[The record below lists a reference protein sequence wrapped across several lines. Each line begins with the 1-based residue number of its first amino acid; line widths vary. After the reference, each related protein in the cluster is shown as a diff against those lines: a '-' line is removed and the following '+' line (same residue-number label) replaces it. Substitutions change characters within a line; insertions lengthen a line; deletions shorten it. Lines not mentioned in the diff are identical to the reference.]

1 MKCANCGAEIALEDK
16 SCSKCGAP
24 RPQLS
29 PSFAQA
35 ERRFATLR
43 ASYQAGTVD
52 DATYQAAL
60 QNLIVQDQAGGHW
73 MLGADDGEWYWHDGQ
88 QWVRRDPPLERPQA
102 RQVPPRPATLPE
114 RPQTQPASPP
124 AAARP
129 AGKELP
135 WKWIAAGCGG
145 LLVIAV
151 VVAVGA
157 LAVSQLLPVKP
168 TPAKPTAVA
177 VAPTAT
183 QTVMPM
189 LTPGLAERPVTA
201 QIGSEGGEIVGPNG
215 VRVIVPDGA
224 LPGEVSITVAIAT
237 DPPPPPPDVLSS
249 GTPCC
254 PAEGVMVFGVCSDPD
269 SVDRR
274 CVGEAIITIH

>member
-60 QNLIVQDQAGGHW
+60 QNLVVQDQAGGHW

-88 QWVRRDPPLERPQA
+88 QWVRRDPPPERPQA

-114 RPQTQPASPP
+114 HPQTRPASPP

-129 AGKELP
+129 GKSSPGSGSRRAVADCSSSRSSLP
-135 WKWIAAGCGG
+135 W
-145 LLVIAV
+145 
-151 VVAVGA
+151 
-157 LAVSQLLPVKP
+157 
-168 TPAKPTAVA
+168 
-177 VAPTAT
+177 APWSFRSCS
-183 QTVMPM
+183 
-189 LTPGLAERPVTA
+189 RPV
-201 QIGSEGGEIVGPNG
+201 S
-215 VRVIVPDGA
+215 RRRSR
-224 LPGEVSITVAIAT
+224 LPLPWH
-237 DPPPPPPDVLSS
+237 PPPHRRS
-249 GTPCC
+249 CR
-254 PAEGVMVFGVCSDPD
+254 CSHQ
-269 SVDRR
+269 
-274 CVGEAIITIH
+274 G